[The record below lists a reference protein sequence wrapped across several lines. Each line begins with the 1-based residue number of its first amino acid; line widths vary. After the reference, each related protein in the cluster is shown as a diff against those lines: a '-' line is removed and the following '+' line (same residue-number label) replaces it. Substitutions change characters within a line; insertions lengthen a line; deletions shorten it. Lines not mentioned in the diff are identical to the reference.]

1 MAKQLFVSDAFRSL
15 KPNRSLPKLKASPSS
30 APSNSLPIK
39 SSQSPPSPS
48 TSASKSNSP
57 WSVYLILSTNPP
69 IKTYV
74 GVTTNFT
81 RRLKQHNGDLKG
93 GAKASRSGRP
103 WICACLI
110 GGFKDRS
117 EACTFE
123 SRWKQLSKKLPRKGK
138 SNGLQKLEET
148 KSVVLLKHRYAA
160 LDQNCSLVIS
170 SRHKQDALTSVYTCM
185 YAYNTLELCLL
196 GRHRI
201 VNIETVYNCVFEEKI
216 MAHLIKYFCVRLG
229 SRGSSLGPLVKKM

>member
-1 MAKQLFVSDAFRSL
+1 MAKQLLVSDAFRSL
-15 KPNRSLPKLKASPSS
+15 KPNRSIPKLKASPSS

-39 SSQSPPSPS
+39 ASPS

-123 SRWKQLSKKLPRKGK
+123 SRWKQLSKKLARKGK

-160 LDQNCSLVIS
+160 LDQVKNTIDCS
-170 SRHKQDALTSVYTCM
+170 R
-185 YAYNTLELCLL
+185 
-196 GRHRI
+196 
-201 VNIETVYNCVFEEKI
+201 
-216 MAHLIKYFCVRLG
+216 LIIDWHSNFY
-229 SRGSSLGPLVKKM
+229 